1 MLCCMTN
8 ENEEIIAKNDT
19 NVIYF
24 TVLVWLLSNG
34 YVSTCDVTRRDICFR
49 NTCLCCTPRDSDS
62 TNHEARFLLVTQQ
75 IVDAS
80 ASH

>member
-34 YVSTCDVTRRDICFR
+34 YVSTCDVTRRDMLQKYVFVLH
-49 NTCLCCTPRDSDS
+49 TT
-62 TNHEARFLLVTQQ
+62 
-75 IVDAS
+75 
-80 ASH
+80 